1 MIAGK
6 VKFPQSGSEISQKV
20 EGLHK
25 DLIHGIKSKV
35 LLFKEIYRV
44 GFQGAKLVSVL
55 MFKFQ

>member
-20 EGLHK
+20 VGLHK
-25 DLIHGIKSKV
+25 DLTHGIKLKV

-44 GFQGAKLVSVL
+44 GFQGTKLVSVL